1 MITALKKVTIL
12 EVCISSL
19 GPIEI
24 MIANQKPR
32 TPILIMFKNPLM
44 KS

>member
-24 MIANQKPR
+24 MIAKKA
-32 TPILIMFKNPLM
+32 KN
-44 KS
+44 SNIDNV

>member
-1 MITALKKVTIL
+1 MITTEKVTIL

-24 MIANQKPR
+24 MIANKK
-32 TPILIMFKNPLM
+32 TKN
-44 KS
+44 SNIDNV

>member
-24 MIANQKPR
+24 MIANQSQELN
-32 TPILIMFKNPLM
+32 IDNV
-44 KS
+44 